1 MIDTRTESVKNIL
14 DNKIFSLLQSI
25 APGVPAV
32 TLKQITTNVSEEYSR
47 NIASTVD
54 LGTTFQLNTIPS
66 TIEGP
71 VNPVNITN
79 TNNGSG
85 DIFSNLQPLLQQEYQ
100 SGFVESLS
108 SSIVTQLKNNLQPGQ
123 LTNLNFDNINSI
135 LPGILTPTIAQTI
148 NVSLSSSLNTVFNTN
163 QVIEPNLPGATTF
176 FELYD
181 TDTALEKIDQEFL
194 STTASRALVEAEQFE
209 IDSPDNKEKLRV
221 ISQGFT
227 DPSANYPT
235 KEYAGISET
244 NKLATGDIRG
254 TVVQKKN
261 NERMLGAKLPYGESW
276 DQPESPYRGQYPYNK
291 VTQTEQGHII
301 EIDDTPGSERLHV
314 YHKSGTF
321 IEIDSNGSVVKRT
334 KGSSYEI
341 IDRNGKISIAGRAD
355 ISINGAC
362 NIFVGNDANIEVE
375 GDTNLTCHNDITAQA
390 GGKFNI
396 SATEELNITSGNVN
410 IQAYYNFNQKAGDKL
425 NMHSSNVVH
434 MHSNAD
440 IKVQGVDWY
449 FYSENS
455 FAETTSDMHFKAGG
469 SSYISAESDINHVAG
484 GSIYNDVG
492 GDFHMASNNATDALS
507 SDTSRIADSSNI
519 GVLPGRKNIADNS
532 VADPSYLTM
541 ADNKSLLLEE
551 EFQTSTDYEKHKTVL
566 IASGYATASDIDS
579 SPIILDS
586 ESPIS
591 AQTKLILPDD
601 SLLNVDMLPGNYNLS
616 PNFTVEQLSSKAA
629 VTKDVIRG
637 HSNLKYG
644 DIVYNLQ
651 GIALNILEPIK
662 KVYPSMLVT
671 SAFRDPGNSSNSS
684 SSQHPKGQAVDI
696 QFKGVTREEYYSLAI
711 KIAKIIKYDQLIL
724 EYCSYSNNPWI
735 HISFSIQN
743 NKNQVL
749 TFFNHK
755 KHSDGLSNLA

>member
-14 DNKIFSLLQSI
+14 DSKIFSLLQSI

-108 SSIVTQLKNNLQPGQ
+108 SSIITQLRNSLQPGQ

-135 LPGILTPTIAQTI
+135 LPSILTPTIAQTI
-148 NVSLSSSLNTVFNTN
+148 NVSLSSSLDTVFNTN

-209 IDSPDNKEKLRV
+209 INSSDNNEKLRV
-221 ISQGFT
+221 LSQGFT

-425 NMHSSNVVH
+425 NVHSSNVIH

-455 FAETTSDMHFKAGG
+455 FAETTGDMHFKAGG
-469 SSYISAESDINHVAG
+469 SSYISAETDINHVAG

-492 GDFHMASNNATDALS
+492 GNFHMASNNATDALS

-551 EFQTSTDYEKHKTVL
+551 EFQTSADYEKHKTVL

-601 SLLNVDMLPGNYNLS
+601 SLLNVNMLPGNYNLS

-637 HSNLKYG
+637 HGNLKYG